1 MTKGAHIGIHASED
15 VVIRGTG
22 VGGVD
27 EAGHS
32 FGIVLGGTEKTTVMV
47 TGTGIIVG
55 TDGLPVLQGGICLRQ
70 LSAVGIKLPDRA
82 ETVRSGNNGLGFMER
97 TMRTRE
103 AEKRAK
109 QEGNMGFS
117 YFHIFLSHI
126 RSNDYFLFTHLFI

>member
-1 MTKGAHIGIHASED
+1 MTKGAHIGIGTSED

-32 FGIVLGGTEKTTVMV
+32 FGIVLGGTEKATIIVA
-47 TGTGIIVG
+47 GTGIIVG
-55 TDGLPVLQGGICLRQ
+55 TEVLPVLQGGVCLRQ

-82 ETVRSGNNGLGFMER
+82 ETVRFGNNGLGFMER

-103 AEKRAK
+103 AEKCAK
-109 QEGNMGFS
+109 QEGNMGSEIYDLAIYDFFS
-117 YFHIFLSHI
+117 PYSRTICSAV
-126 RSNDYFLFTHLFI
+126 

>member
-1 MTKGAHIGIHASED
+1 MAKGAHIGIGTSED

-27 EAGHS
+27 EAGHG
-32 FGIVLGGTEKTTVMV
+32 FGIVLGRTEKTTIIVA
-47 TGTGIIVG
+47 GTGIIVG
-55 TDGLPVLQGGICLRQ
+55 TDVLPVLQGRVCLRQ

-82 ETVRSGNNGLGFMER
+82 ETVRFGNNGLGFMER

-117 YFHIFLSHI
+117 YFHIFSFI
-126 RSNDYFLFTHLFI
+126 HLMR

>member
-1 MTKGAHIGIHASED
+1 MTKGAHIGIGTSED

-32 FGIVLGGTEKTTVMV
+32 FGIVLGGTENATVMV
-47 TGTGIIVG
+47 TSTGIIIG

-70 LSAVGIKLPDRA
+70 LSAVGIRLSDRA
-82 ETVRSGNNGLGFMER
+82 ETVRFGNNGLGFMER
-97 TMRTRE
+97 TMRTGK

-109 QEGNMGFS
+109 QEGNMGSEIYDWAIYDFFS
-117 YFHIFLSHI
+117 PYSRTICFAV
-126 RSNDYFLFTHLFI
+126 